1 MAQYASFVGFVRTI
15 LIIMLIYYGMKV
27 LTRVFAP
34 YLMRYVSKKAEK
46 KFGQQFGDFQ
56 KQQQPPP
63 QKEGETSIEKM
74 PNKNKSSNKA
84 VGEYIDYEEID

>member
-15 LIIMLIYYGMKV
+15 LIIMLIYYGMKI
-27 LTRVFAP
+27 LTRLFAP
-34 YLMRYVSKKAEK
+34 YLMRYLSKKAEK

-56 KQQQPPP
+56 QHQKPP
-63 QKEGETSIEKM
+63 QEKEGEISIDKM
-74 PNKNKSSNKA
+74 PDKNKTSNKG